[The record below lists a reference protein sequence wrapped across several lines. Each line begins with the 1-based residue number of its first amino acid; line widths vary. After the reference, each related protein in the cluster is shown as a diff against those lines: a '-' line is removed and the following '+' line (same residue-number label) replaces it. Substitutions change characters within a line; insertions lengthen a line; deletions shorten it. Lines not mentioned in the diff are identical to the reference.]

1 MTIELRSNYAY
12 ALLTPTSM
20 GVRLT
25 PADGQ
30 PMYCGANLLMH
41 ASSAESNVL
50 SVSSYLGLPAKV
62 LTTFV
67 KGSPIARFIKDSLAS
82 RHIAFEGPEVEQGG
96 PWGYRHQFNLAD
108 SGCGTRGPRVHNDRA
123 GEVGRTL
130 NVKDFDLDR
139 IFAHEG
145 VQIMHLSGLIA
156 ALSPETSSFC
166 LELARAAKRHGTRIS
181 FDLNHRATFWKGRE
195 KELHEI
201 FTEIARAA
209 DILVGNEEDF
219 QLCLHVEGPEA
230 GGVDLAAKIDNF
242 KAMINRAK
250 QAFPNAK
257 VFATTLREVISVN
270 CHRWGAIRPSLPTG
284 SPSLRPQP
292 RTRRSGSESVPNN
305 CSILAQ
311 QRQMD
316 DALGQR
322 GGPQR
327 QLLDDVDPFVQGI
340 AEWAL
345 ATKVNLE
352 NNGQEILWP
361 RSDPPQWYERW
372 TALDDDFLLNAD
384 YVRQGAPWGI
394 HHQPAS
400 MLGSV
405 DLILKR
411 AAGVLD
417 EIARSDDDE
426 ARRQAAQRHFE
437 ELQELRQQLARRIDE
452 SPEDLTALRRLWLQ
466 ARRTA
471 RWIVLAHPSIDFDR
485 LVYIKRH
492 VALFANITGSQYPWS
507 HKPGEAFWSNRASV
521 PAARNTRSSTGNSAP
536 DTSTASTSLGTPTGS
551 SSATHANRTG
561 RPPGTRS
568 AAISSSCC
576 AVISRPRICTRSV
589 WMAAD

>member
-30 PMYCGANLLMH
+30 PMHCGANLLMH

-166 LELARAAKRHGTRIS
+166 LELARAAKKHGTRIS

-201 FTEIARAA
+201 FTEIAHAA

-270 CHRWGAIRPSLPTG
+270 CHRWGAIMSEGDNWHVVEPRDITVLDRIGGGDGFVGGMLYAILRGWEPEKWIQFGWATG
-284 SPSLRPQP
+284 
-292 RTRRSGSESVPNN
+292 
-305 CSILAQ
+305 
-311 QRQMD
+311 
-316 DALGQR
+316 
-322 GGPQR
+322 
-327 QLLDDVDPFVQGI
+327 
-340 AEWAL
+340 AL
-345 ATKVNLE
+345 ATTML
-352 NNGQEILWP
+352 
-361 RSDPPQWYERW
+361 
-372 TALDDDFLLNAD
+372 TD
-384 YVRQGAPWGI
+384 YA
-394 HHQPAS
+394 QPA
-400 MLGSV
+400 
-405 DLILKR
+405 
-411 AAGVLD
+411 D
-417 EIARSDDDE
+417 EDQVWSIWKGNARV
-426 ARRQAAQRHFE
+426 QR
-437 ELQELRQQLARRIDE
+437 
-452 SPEDLTALRRLWLQ
+452 
-466 ARRTA
+466 
-471 RWIVLAHPSIDFDR
+471 
-485 LVYIKRH
+485 
-492 VALFANITGSQYPWS
+492 
-507 HKPGEAFWSNRASV
+507 
-521 PAARNTRSSTGNSAP
+521 
-536 DTSTASTSLGTPTGS
+536 
-551 SSATHANRTG
+551 
-561 RPPGTRS
+561 
-568 AAISSSCC
+568 
-576 AVISRPRICTRSV
+576 
-589 WMAAD
+589 